1 MVVEP
6 EGAHVEVDGALVVGC
21 GEGGEYVG
29 GCWGGEARGVDVVD
43 LDCVFGAVFEEGG
56 VPGYCRISVLGFRVG
71 FSNGSLRS

>member
-6 EGAHVEVDGALVVGC
+6 EGTHVEVDGALVVDC

-43 LDCVFGAVFEEGG
+43 LDGILGAVFEEGE
-56 VPGYCRISVLGFRVG
+56 VPGYCGISVLGSSSR
-71 FSNGSLRS
+71 LCE